1 MANRA
6 EALNTAASPEAYRR
20 LWQGFMTGRVL
31 IAFALLLLQMA
42 LTINNPKY
50 SEANFWMF
58 ALCVAY
64 LAQCL
69 MVRVMFAPVPPGK
82 PFQTQWFA
90 TVLVDVLMFGAL
102 QVSRGGTITYLPL
115 FVFPVLIAGVLATRR
130 LALGTAALCTLVL
143 LIEPNLPLHQFNAQ
157 TASDLAQAALASGGL
172 FLAALLINQLTHR
185 LQMEQD
191 HAQRNMAEAER
202 SKADAQ
208 MMRLINE
215 RVIQAMQQ
223 GVLVIDERLRVRS
236 ANPAALTMLGL
247 PERHSLASLRLSE
260 QAGWIE
266 LVDVAQLTFVRGGLT
281 QAEVNIT
288 QRSRSHVHVTVDTQ
302 ITVAPDAANL
312 PMCVMFMQDLRESEA
327 RVRTEKLASMGRMS
341 AAVAHEIRNPLA
353 AISQANALLQEEAQD
368 PMTQRLTDMVEQNAL
383 RLGRI
388 VDDILDVARVEEIS
402 LGSGDAL
409 ALDVQVQLICRE
421 WCTQHSCGAR
431 LQVQLGAQEIL
442 VQFRSDHL
450 RRILVNLLDNAA
462 RYASPSN
469 AAIQVSTHAE
479 LDGPVLL
486 LVWSDGQAIDQG
498 VQKHLFEPFFSSESR
513 SSGLGLYICQELC
526 HRNSAT
532 IAFERTPRQMDGVA
546 KSGNEFFL
554 SVKRWQPTATAAPTS
569 H

>member
-1 MANRA
+1 MAKHA
-6 EALNTAASPEAYRR
+6 DAQAPAPVHPEAYNR

-50 SEANFWMF
+50 SETNFWMF

-69 MVRVMFAPVPPGK
+69 LVRVVFRPVAPGR
-82 PFQTQWFA
+82 PFQSQWFA

-102 QVSRGGTITYLPL
+102 QISRGGTITYLPL
-115 FVFPVLIAGVLATRR
+115 FVFPVLIAGVLSTRR

-143 LIEPNLPLHQFNAQ
+143 LIEPNLPLHRFNAQ

-172 FLAALLINQLTHR
+172 FLAAFLINQLTHR
-185 LQMEQD
+185 LQQEQD
-191 HAQRNMAEAER
+191 HAQRNMAAAER
-202 SKADAQ
+202 SKAEAQ

-223 GVLVIDERLRVRS
+223 GVLVIDEKMRVRS
-236 ANPAALTMLGL
+236 ANPAALNMLGL
-247 PERHSLASLRLSE
+247 PGRHALASLRLSD
-260 QAGWIE
+260 QAGWVE
-266 LVDVAQLTFVRGGLT
+266 LLDVAQLTFARGGLT
-281 QAEVNIT
+281 QAEVNLT

-302 ITVAPDAANL
+302 ITVAPDAIDL
-312 PMCVMFMQDLRESEA
+312 PMCVAFMQDLRESEA
-327 RVRTEKLASMGRMS
+327 RLRTEKLASMGRMS

-353 AISQANALLQEEAQD
+353 AISQANALMQEEAQD
-368 PMTQRLTDMVEQNAL
+368 PMMRRLTDMVEQNAL

-402 LGSGDAL
+402 MGSPDAL
-409 ALDVQVQLICRE
+409 ALDAQVQMICSE
-421 WCTQHSCGAR
+421 WCTQHACGSR
-431 LQVQLGAQEIL
+431 LQVLLGAHEML
-442 VQFRSDHL
+442 VQFRGDHL

-462 RYASPSN
+462 RYASAVD

-479 LDGPVLL
+479 LNGPVLL

-532 IAFERTPRQMDGVA
+532 IAYERTPRQVNSTS
-546 KSGNEFFL
+546 KSGNEFFI
-554 SVKRWQPTATAAPTS
+554 SAKRWQPAASPALS
-569 H
+569 